1 MSVKNYCHEVQ
12 ILYNESTFSNT
23 LFSVTDATYT
33 YLDHLLNIDYYDEEN
48 DY

>member
-1 MSVKNYCHEVQ
+1 MRSRFFAMKV
-12 ILYNESTFSNT
+12 LFSNI